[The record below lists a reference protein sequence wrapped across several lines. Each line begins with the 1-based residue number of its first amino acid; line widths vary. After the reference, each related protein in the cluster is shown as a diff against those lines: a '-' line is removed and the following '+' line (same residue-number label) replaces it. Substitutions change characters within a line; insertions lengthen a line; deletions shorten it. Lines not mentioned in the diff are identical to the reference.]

1 MIDLYPLVGPLLH
14 GLDPERA
21 HGLTIAALKAGLV
34 PRPPVPDDPILR
46 QRVWGLDF
54 PNPVGMAPGFDKHAE
69 VPDALLDLGFGFVE
83 IGGVTP
89 RPQPGNPKPRLFRL
103 TEDGAVIN
111 RLGFNS
117 VGLAVVQARL
127 AARRRRGIVG
137 ANLGKN
143 KDSTDGA
150 DDFVRGAEALWPH
163 VDYLVVNVSSP
174 NTPGLRALQSKA
186 QLADVVRRVQ
196 AVLAP
201 QAKAPPLLLKIAP
214 DITAED
220 KRDIAE
226 VALGQGIAGLI
237 VANTTTARPAS
248 LRSPHRAEAGGL
260 SGRPLFEMTTAMLR
274 EMYALTGRGKLP
286 LIGSGGIA
294 SGHDAYVKIRAGA
307 SLVQFYSALVFKG
320 PQLVADICRDLAA
333 LLRQDGFK
341 SVAEAVG
348 ADQR

>member
-1 MIDLYPLVGPLLH
+1 MIDLYPIVGPLLRA
-14 GLDPERA
+14 LEPERA
-21 HGLTIAALKAGLV
+21 HALTIAALKAGLV

-46 QRVWGLDF
+46 VGLWGREF
-54 PNPVGMAPGFDKHAE
+54 PNPVGLAAGFDKHAE
-69 VPDALLDLGFGFVE
+69 VPDAMLGLGFGFVE

-89 RPQPGNPKPRLFRL
+89 RPQPGNPPPRLFRL

-117 VGLAVVQARL
+117 EGLGPVTQRL
-127 AARRRRGIVG
+127 AARPRRGIVG

-150 DDFVRGAEALWPH
+150 DDFVQGAAALWPH
-163 VDYLVVNVSSP
+163 VDYLVCNVSSP

-186 QLADVVRRVQ
+186 ALADVIARVQ

-201 QAKAPPLLLKIAP
+201 HPQAPPLLLKIAP
-214 DITAED
+214 DITNDD

-226 VALGQGIAGLI
+226 VALSAGIAGMI
-237 VANTTTARPAS
+237 VANTTVVRAPT
-248 LRSPHRAEAGGL
+248 LRSRFRVEAGGL

-274 EMYALTGRGKLP
+274 EMYALTGGRLP

-294 SGHDAYVKIRAGA
+294 SGRDAYTKIRAGA
-307 SLVQFYSALVFKG
+307 SLLQFYSALVFKG
-320 PQLVADICRDLAA
+320 PALVAEICRDLAA
-333 LLRQDGFK
+333 LLRADGFN

-348 ADQR
+348 ADRK

>member
-1 MIDLYPLVGPLLH
+1 LIDLYPLVGPLLRC
-14 GLDPERA
+14 LDPERA
-21 HGLTIAALKAGLV
+21 HALTIAALKRGLV

-46 QRVWGLDF
+46 QRVWGLEF
-54 PNPVGMAPGFDKHAE
+54 PNPVGLAPGFDKHAE
-69 VPDALLDLGFGFVE
+69 VPDAVLGLGVGFVE

-89 RPQPGNPKPRLFRL
+89 RPQPGNPRPRLFRL

-117 VGLAVVQARL
+117 EGLAVVQDRL
-127 AARRRRGIVG
+127 AARPRRGIVG

-150 DDFVRGAEALWPH
+150 DDFVQGAQALWRH

-186 QLADVVRRVQ
+186 QLAQIVERVR

-201 QAKAPPLLLKIAP
+201 HPTAPPLLLKIAP
-214 DITAED
+214 DVTPED
-220 KRDIAE
+220 RRDIAE
-226 VALGQGIAGLI
+226 VALTGGIAGLI
-237 VANTTTARPAS
+237 VANTTVARPAS
-248 LRSPHRAEAGGL
+248 LKSSHAKEAGGL
-260 SGRPLFEMTTAMLR
+260 SGRPLFEMTTAMLK
-274 EMYALTGRGKLP
+274 EMYGLTGGKLP

-294 SGHDAYVKIRAGA
+294 SGADAYAKIRAGA

-320 PQLVADICRDLAA
+320 PHLIADMCRDLAA
-333 LLRQDGFK
+333 LLRKDGFK
-341 SVAEAVG
+341 SIAEAVG

>member
-1 MIDLYPLVGPLLH
+1 LIDLYPVVGPLLRC
-14 GLDPERA
+14 LDPERA
-21 HGLTIAALKAGLV
+21 HALTIAALKCHLV

-46 QRVWGLDF
+46 QRVWGLEF
-54 PNPVGMAPGFDKHAE
+54 PNPVGLAPGFDKHAE
-69 VPDALLDLGFGFVE
+69 VPDAVLGLGVGFVE

-89 RPQPGNPKPRLFRL
+89 RPQPGNPRPRLFRL

-117 VGLAVVQARL
+117 EGLAVVQDRL
-127 AARRRRGIVG
+127 AARQRRGIVG

-150 DDFVRGAEALWPH
+150 DDFVQGAQALWRH

-186 QLADVVRRVQ
+186 QLAEIVQRVR

-201 QAKAPPLLLKIAP
+201 HPKAPPLLLKIAP
-214 DITAED
+214 DVTAED
-220 KRDIAE
+220 RRDIAD
-226 VALGQGIAGLI
+226 VALSGGIAGLI
-237 VANTTTARPAS
+237 VANTTVARPAS
-248 LRSPHRAEAGGL
+248 LKSPHRAEAGGL
-260 SGRPLFEMTTAMLR
+260 SGRPLFEMTTVMLK
-274 EMYALTGRGKLP
+274 EMYGLTGGKLP

-294 SGHDAYVKIRAGA
+294 SGSDAYAKIRAGA

-320 PQLVADICRDLAA
+320 PHLIAEMCRDLAA
-333 LLRQDGFK
+333 LLRKDGFK

-348 ADQR
+348 VDQR

>member
-1 MIDLYPLVGPLLH
+1 MIDLYPLLGPLLRR
-14 GLDPERA
+14 LDPERA
-21 HGLTIAALKAGLV
+21 HALTIHALKAGLV
-34 PRPPVPDDPILR
+34 PRPPVPDDPILH

-103 TEDGAVIN
+103 TGDEAVIN

-117 VGLAVVQARL
+117 EGLAVVAQRL

-150 DDFVRGAEALWPH
+150 DDFVQGATALWPH

-186 QLADVVRRVQ
+186 QLQDIVRRVQ

-201 QAKAPPLLLKIAP
+201 HPKTPPLLLKIAP
-214 DITAED
+214 DVTAED
-220 KRDIAE
+220 RRDIAE
-226 VALGQGIAGLI
+226 VALSGGIAGLI
-237 VANTTTARPAS
+237 VANTTVARPAS
-248 LRSPHRAEAGGL
+248 LRSPHRSEPGGL

-274 EMYALTGRGKLP
+274 DMYALTGGKLP
-286 LIGSGGIA
+286 LIGSGGIS

-307 SLVQFYSALVFKG
+307 SLVQFYSALVFRG

-333 LLRQDGFK
+333 LLRKDGFK

-348 ADQR
+348 ADER

>member
-1 MIDLYPLVGPLLH
+1 VIDLYPLVGPLLH
-14 GLDPERA
+14 RLEPERA
-21 HGLTIAALKAGLV
+21 HALTIAALKAGLV
-34 PRPPVPDDPILR
+34 PRPPVPNDPILR

-117 VGLAVVQARL
+117 VGLDVVQARL
-127 AARRRRGIVG
+127 AARRRRGIIG

-150 DDFVRGAEALWPH
+150 DDFVRGAAALWPH

-186 QLADVVRRVQ
+186 QLAEVVRRVQ

-201 QAKAPPLLLKIAP
+201 QSKAPPLLLKIAP

-226 VALGQGIAGLI
+226 VALTGGIAGLI

-248 LRSPHRAEAGGL
+248 LRSAHRAEAGGL

-274 EMYALTGRGKLP
+274 EMYALTGQGKLP

-294 SGHDAYVKIRAGA
+294 SGHDAYAKIRAGA

-333 LLRQDGFK
+333 LLRRDGFA
-341 SVAEAVG
+341 SVAQAVG

>member
-150 DDFVRGAEALWPH
+150 DDFVRGAAALWPH

>member
-1 MIDLYPLVGPLLH
+1 MDLYSLVGPLLRR
-14 GLDPERA
+14 LEPERA
-21 HGLTIAALKAGLV
+21 HALTVKALKAGVV
-34 PRPPVPDDPILR
+34 PRPPVPHDPILR
-46 QRVWGLDF
+46 QRLWGLDF

-69 VPDALLDLGFGFVE
+69 VPDALLALGFGFVE

-103 TEDGAVIN
+103 TEDEAIIN

-117 VGLAVVQARL
+117 DGVAAVARRL

-150 DDFVRGAEALWPH
+150 EDFVQGVTALRPH

-186 QLADVVRRVQ
+186 QLADIVQRVR
-196 AVLAP
+196 AVLAAH
-201 QAKAPPLLLKIAP
+201 AKAPPLLLKIAP
-214 DITAED
+214 DITQED
-220 KRDIAE
+220 KRDIAA
-226 VALGQGIAGLI
+226 VALSNGIAGLI
-237 VANTTTARPAS
+237 VANTTVARPAT
-248 LRSPHRAEAGGL
+248 LKSPHAAEPGGL
-260 SGRPLFEMTTAMLR
+260 SGRPLFEMTTAMLK
-274 EMYALTGRGKLP
+274 EMYALTGGKLP
-286 LIGSGGIA
+286 LIGSGGIS

-320 PQLVADICRDLAA
+320 PHLVADICRDLAA
-333 LLRQDGFK
+333 LLRKDGFK
-341 SVAEAVG
+341 SVADAVG
-348 ADQR
+348 ADER